1 METLEKRVK
10 ICRLV
15 EKMRKYP
22 DFGQHLTLK
31 DQSGFRAEEAISERS
46 ADIRQTHIT

>member
-22 DFGQHLTLK
+22 DYSQRLALK
-31 DQSGFRAEEAISERS
+31 DQSGFRTEEAIVKRLPIY
-46 ADIRQTHIT
+46 DKHT